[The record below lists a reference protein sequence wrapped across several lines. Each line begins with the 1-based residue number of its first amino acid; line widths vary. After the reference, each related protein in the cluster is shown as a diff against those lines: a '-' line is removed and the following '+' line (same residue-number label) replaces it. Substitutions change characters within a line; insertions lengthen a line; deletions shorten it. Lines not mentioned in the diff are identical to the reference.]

1 MKTSFTENRLILLFV
16 LLFAMSSLYLFWQ
29 NERGLDQ
36 NLGKDWWILSFDEP
50 MNEGSLTY
58 TVENHSNNTEFRATI
73 TEGSTLLTEE
83 TFSLPKGQSKTLTP
97 TVSSSASRTVITVTT
112 GTQKKAIYR

>member
-16 LLFAMSSLYLFWQ
+16 LLFAVSSLYLFWQ

-50 MNEGSLTY
+50 MNEGNLTY

-73 TEGSTLLTEE
+73 TEGSTLLAEE

-97 TVSSSASRTVITVTT
+97 TVPSSASRTVITVTT